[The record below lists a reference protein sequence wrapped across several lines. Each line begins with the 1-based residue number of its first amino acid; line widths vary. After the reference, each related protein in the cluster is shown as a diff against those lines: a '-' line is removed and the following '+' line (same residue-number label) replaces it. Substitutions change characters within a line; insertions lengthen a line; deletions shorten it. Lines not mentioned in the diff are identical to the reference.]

1 MIHPSLQPPLRKPR
15 IARGETCRQATQVVQ
30 DCPRSRGLEPTVA
43 VLSFGFFV
51 FRFVSASSQTRQSSP
66 KRVLVA
72 FFLAIL
78 LLFIA
83 ALPRVAGVTTAPMQ
97 ADEKHWIM
105 RAHVMHRRLAKQWWH
120 YSTHLGHPGVFPA
133 AVLMSGQ
140 VAAKVY
146 SKAHNLI
153 TGSPAPVGTL
163 TASRLANAIFSSLLP
178 CLLFLFLIPWTSRS
192 VAFCVGLLM
201 ALGPRMIDLSTIAH
215 IDAIFAVVTTTTIMT
230 YLAAL
235 RWRNAGLKV
244 VAGVLFGLC
253 ILSKPTA
260 IALIPAF
267 MLAKAILRYRW
278 PDTYKELPISWSD
291 VWITLIA
298 LMVFVGGYTRL
309 WYHHRPYP
317 EWEGIDRTIPK
328 FLYEMGRELQSGL
341 PALALITT
349 IVVIAVILGSKLYTR
364 NRLTW
369 IDQLLGL
376 GAVVTSC
383 WALMPPAF
391 ENLTVYYMRVFALTG
406 VVHHSFH
413 GSVPPVPGGY
423 FTLALVDLPPVVVL
437 STLLM
442 PLLFIP
448 RVRRTLTES
457 EQQLW
462 IMASCAAFIWLLFLS
477 TSSKQAWRYAIPVA
491 PQIYIIGTLSLCA
504 VGRFIGTPRLPFV
517 LLILGQVKAV
527 YRGYPHWDLY
537 QSIFAPPP
545 QLSYQIGAFHP
556 RTGQI
561 EALQF
566 LGEQS
571 RQRAKKIY
579 VTVFGDGKTLTSE
592 ADRWLGDRANHLF
605 FGYYREDRADYVL
618 VQGNIKVR
626 DVVFEKYLDSQPVY
640 VARAKGV
647 PLISIYAVKSE
658 SVAASKDEAPS
669 STPVEDSNPDT
680 PAPDLE

>member
-1 MIHPSLQPPLRKPR
+1 
-15 IARGETCRQATQVVQ
+15 
-30 DCPRSRGLEPTVA
+30 
-43 VLSFGFFV
+43 
-51 FRFVSASSQTRQSSP
+51 
-66 KRVLVA
+66 
-72 FFLAIL
+72 
-78 LLFIA
+78 
-83 ALPRVAGVTTAPMQ
+83 
-97 ADEKHWIM
+97 
-105 RAHVMHRRLAKQWWH
+105 MHRRIAKQWWH

-133 AVLMSGQ
+133 AVLMTGQ

-146 SKAHNLI
+146 SKASNLI
-153 TGSPAPVGTL
+153 TGSPAPVAYL
-163 TASRLANAIFSSLLP
+163 TASRLANALFSSLLP
-178 CLLFLFLIPWTSRS
+178 CLIFLFLLPWTSRS
-192 VAFCVGLLM
+192 VAFCVGLLL

-215 IDAIFAVVTTTTIMT
+215 IDVIFAVVTTTTIMS

-235 RWRNAGLKV
+235 RWRSAGLKL
-244 VAGVLFGLC
+244 VAGFLFGLC

-267 MLAKAILRYRW
+267 MLAKTILRYRW
-278 PDTYKELPISWSD
+278 PDTYKEFPIAWSD
-291 VWITLIA
+291 VWSA
-298 LMVFVGGYTRL
+298 LVGLTVFVGGYTRI
-309 WYHHRPYP
+309 WYHARPYP
-317 EWEGIDRTIPK
+317 EWVGIDRTIPT
-328 FLYEMGRELQSGL
+328 FLYTMGRDLQSGL

-349 IVVIAVILGSKLYTR
+349 VVVIAFILGRKLY
-364 NRLTW
+364 NRIPLTG
-369 IDQLLGL
+369 IDHLVGL
-376 GAVVTSC
+376 GAVVTSA

-406 VVHHSFH
+406 AVHRSFH

-423 FTLALVDLPPVVVL
+423 FTLALVDIPPVVVL

-462 IMASCAAFIWLLFLS
+462 IMASCAAFIWILFLS

-491 PQIYIIGTLSLCA
+491 PQIYSIGTLSLCA

-527 YRGYPHWDLY
+527 YRGYPYWDLY

-561 EALQF
+561 EAVQF

-571 RQRAKKIY
+571 RQQAKKIY

-592 ADRWLGDRANHLF
+592 ADRWLGDRAHHLY

-618 VQGNIKVR
+618 VQGNIKIR
-626 DVVFEKYLDSQPVY
+626 DVVFEKYLASQPVY
-640 VARAKGV
+640 VARPKGV
-647 PLISIYAVKSE
+647 PLITIYAVKRE
-658 SVAASKDEAPS
+658 AVAASTHEVPS
-669 STPVEDSNPDT
+669 STTVEDRNPNS
-680 PAPDLE
+680 PAPDLEQFVAPAKIPTGMY

>member
-1 MIHPSLQPPLRKPR
+1 
-15 IARGETCRQATQVVQ
+15 
-30 DCPRSRGLEPTVA
+30 
-43 VLSFGFFV
+43 V
-51 FRFVSASSQTRQSSP
+51 FRFVPASSHTTQSP
-66 KRVLVA
+66 QKRIVVA
-72 FFLAIL
+72 FTLAIL
-78 LLFIA
+78 LLVIGTI
-83 ALPRVAGVTTAPMQ
+83 PRVAGVTTAPMQ

-105 RAHVMHRRLAKQWWH
+105 RAHVMQRRLAKQWWH

-140 VAAKVY
+140 VGAKVY

-153 TGSPAPVGTL
+153 TGSPASVATL
-163 TASRLANAIFSSLLP
+163 TASRLANALFSSLLP
-178 CLLFLFLIPWTSRS
+178 CLIFLFLLPWTSRS
-192 VAFCVGLLM
+192 VAFCVGLLL

-235 RWRNAGLKV
+235 RWGSARLKI
-244 VAGVLFGLC
+244 VAGFLFGLC

-278 PDTYKELPISWSD
+278 SETYKELPIAWSD
-291 VWITLIA
+291 VWIALIA
-298 LMVFVGGYTRL
+298 LIVFVGGYTRF
-309 WYHHRPYP
+309 WYHLRPYP
-317 EWEGIDRTIPK
+317 EWAGIDRTIPTI
-328 FLYEMGRELQSGL
+328 LYSIGGELQSGAPCL
-341 PALALITT
+341 ALVTILALI
-349 IVVIAVILGSKLYTR
+349 ALILGRKLYNQT
-364 NRLTW
+364 RLTW

-383 WALMPPAF
+383 WALMPAAF

-406 VVHHSFH
+406 VEHRSFH
-413 GSVPPVPGGY
+413 GAVPPVPGGY
-423 FTLALVDLPPVVVL
+423 FTLALVDIPPVVVL

-448 RVRRTLTES
+448 RVRRTLSDS

-462 IMASCAAFIWLLFLS
+462 IMASCSAFVWLLFLS

-504 VGRFIGTPRLPFV
+504 VGRFVGTPRLPFV

-545 QLSYQIGAFHP
+545 QLSYEIGAFHP

-566 LGEQS
+566 LGQQS
-571 RQRAKKIY
+571 QERAKKIY

-592 ADRWLGDRANHLF
+592 ADRWLGERANHLY

-626 DVVFEKYLDSQPVY
+626 DVIFEKYLSSEPVY

-647 PLISIYAVKSE
+647 PFISIYAVKRELVS
-658 SVAASKDEAPS
+658 SPTGEAPTS
-669 STPVEDSNPDT
+669 NPAEDSNPDT